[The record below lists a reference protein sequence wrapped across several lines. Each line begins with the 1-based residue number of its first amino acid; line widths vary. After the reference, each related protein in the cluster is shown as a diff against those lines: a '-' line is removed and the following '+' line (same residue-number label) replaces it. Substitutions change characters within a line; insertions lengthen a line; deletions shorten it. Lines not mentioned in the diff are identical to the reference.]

1 MLTFIIGV
9 SLCLMILSFCHARP
23 VGGDSNSV
31 MTEDEVHL
39 FTEEAFSQLFF
50 LIDKGD
56 ITSKEAFKIF
66 LRLPISRAMF
76 LPTVEQLEQNPSIYN
91 KDPAAKYGADDY
103 DYEEEEEE
111 ETLGQAKV
119 NTGIIFL

>member
-1 MLTFIIGV
+1 
-9 SLCLMILSFCHARP
+9 
-23 VGGDSNSV
+23 
-31 MTEDEVHL
+31 
-39 FTEEAFSQLFF
+39 
-50 LIDKGD
+50 
-56 ITSKEAFKIF
+56 
-66 LRLPISRAMF
+66 MF